1 MNFISALCSRGHC
14 AQRLLAGQ
22 LVGTALPLVLYP
34 MLFALI
40 LSLLPLASVMA
51 QQATS
56 TPAATT
62 SAGETY
68 IVRAGDSWLAL
79 AARTGLTVAQL
90 KAANPQAIRRNNWL
104 IIGEKLVIPSA
115 EATTASPVTSTGA
128 LTDTTTAT
136 VTVAAT
142 ATASPS
148 ATPTDTPTTAPT
160 ATATPTPTA
169 TEQPD
174 QTEEQTYM
182 VAPGESWGSI
192 ADKFNTTV
200 RQLQAANPGSV
211 RAGQILYRGE
221 KIIIPGQSD
230 PAAEATATT
239 TPEATATAT
248 TADTTDP
255 TATTAPAEETAAGEE
270 SATATPVVPETSD
283 TSSTT
288 QVVTDTANI
297 TGTTSTASVCPAVFT
312 DYADVLLSVANRPE
326 GGPEGVR
333 TFLET
338 CGALVEDGLTV
349 QDWTGDGLDDLLVI
363 YQNPTSTLATPET
376 DLLVLNN
383 SESGWQLGHRA
394 KAAGEVRLLVSE
406 DMNGD
411 EQTDLTW
418 IDTTCGA
425 STCFDNIE
433 VYSWTG
439 DVWQD
444 WLDGTIAMA
453 YAEITVDDVSAV
465 GQADEIVLKGGV
477 YGSVGAGPQR
487 GRMEVW
493 GSIEGAPYRLI
504 ETTYDPSNCIYHV
517 VLDANAAFAQGQAD
531 DFAAAEALYTKA
543 ATDTSLT
550 KCWVRENEEEELRS
564 FSLFRLAV
572 VAAHQGKTDVA
583 GDLIGS
589 LTASYPGSIYDLA
602 GQVWQSNFQQSNN
615 IDSACAAVNDFAV
628 ENPLAW
634 ETLADY
640 GYANPS
646 FSAEE
651 VCPVFDAAA
660 ASRGGES
667 AGPTG
672 VATSTLTTTT
682 DIAATAAITESEQST
697 PTEAEGQ
704 PSANAITDT
713 LLMTAT
719 IITASLEASEPATQT
734 GATDLTAEEIVSATI
749 TQTVASAAACPT
761 DLAGY
766 TDTIIEVMAA
776 TDGDQTQVEAWLQNC
791 GALDEARGAV
801 QSVDLNG
808 DKRNDLI
815 FMPTI
820 VSDLGFGRD
829 GAQGAVLIYHGQA
842 DGSYSLV
849 ANPDVYGQPNL
860 LASADLNADDKVDLA
875 WTVEGCST
883 FCVLEAQVATWDGKT
898 YTSTIQPGAIIAEG
912 SARFEPVADGD
923 PGQGQQLVLQGGVS
937 GTTEGGLSIPHTEI
951 WQSVEGAPFQ
961 RIRWIYDRA
970 VEGNDCMGLRL
981 IEADVAL
988 QAAPVLGY
996 EPAIELYT
1004 AGLDPQLRACSI
1016 FGLAAEEELILL
1028 QGLASF
1034 RLIQAQAL
1042 GGDLAEAQTALAALV
1057 KGQPD
1062 SQYSA
1067 AAQAWLDAYAPAGDA
1082 SAACAA
1088 AQPIF
1093 DKNEELWKITDHFGY
1108 NHPALAKEQICYQP

>member
-1 MNFISALCSRGHC
+1 MLNPIPTLCSRGKRTH
-14 AQRLLAGQ
+14 RLLASQ
-22 LVGTALPLVLYP
+22 PSSSALPTVLYA

-40 LSLLPLASVMA
+40 LSLLPLSSGLA

-68 IVRAGDSWLAL
+68 TVRVGDSWLGL
-79 AARTGLTVAQL
+79 AARLGLTVAQL
-90 KAANPQAIRRNNWL
+90 KAANPQAIRANNWL
-104 IIGEKLVIPSA
+104 IIGEKLVIPGV
-115 EATTASPVTSTGA
+115 EAPVANTG
-128 LTDTTTAT
+128 TGMGTG
-136 VTVAAT
+136 
-142 ATASPS
+142 TASPS
-148 ATPTDTPTTAPT
+148 PT
-160 ATATPTPTA
+160 ASPTATPTPTA
-169 TEQPD
+169 TAQAA

-192 ADKFNTTV
+192 ADKFKTTV
-200 RQLQAANPGSV
+200 RQLQAANPGKI
-211 RAGQILYRGE
+211 RTGQILYRGE
-221 KIIIPGQSD
+221 QIIIPGQSD
-230 PAAEATATT
+230 
-239 TPEATATAT
+239 TATA
-248 TADTTDP
+248 
-255 TATTAPAEETAAGEE
+255 AT
-270 SATATPVVPETSD
+270 ATATPVVAATAANTTVPTATIAAAAEATVTPVAPETTA
-283 TSSTT
+283 TSAVT
-288 QVVTDTANI
+288 QTVTDTASI
-297 TGTTSTASVCPAVFT
+297 TATTATTATCPTIFT
-312 DYADVLLSVANRPE
+312 DYANILLAVANTE
-326 GGPEGVR
+326 AGGPEGVR
-333 TFLET
+333 TFLAT
-338 CGALVEDGLTV
+338 CGALLEDGLTV

-363 YQNPTSTLATPET
+363 YQNPTSTLPTPET

-383 SESGWQLGHRA
+383 SATGWQLGHRA

-411 EQTDLTW
+411 DQPDIAWL
-418 IDTTCGA
+418 DTTCGA

-433 VYSWTG
+433 IYSWTG

-444 WLDGTIAMA
+444 RLDGTIAMA
-453 YAEITVDDVSAV
+453 YAEITVDDVSEV
-465 GQADEIVLKGGV
+465 GQADEIMLKGGV

-517 VLDANAAFAQGQAD
+517 VLDANAAFDQGQAD

-550 KCWVRENEEEELRS
+550 KCWVRENEAAELRS
-564 FSLFRLAV
+564 FSIFRLAV
-572 VAAHQGKTDVA
+572 VAAQQGKTEVA
-583 GDLIGS
+583 IDLLGS
-589 LTASYPGSIYDLA
+589 LTTTYPGSIYDLA
-602 GQVWQSNFQQSNN
+602 GQVWQRNFQQSNN
-615 IDSACAAVNDFAV
+615 IDSACAAVNEFAS

-634 ETLADY
+634 EALADY
-640 GYANPS
+640 GYANPT

-651 VCPVFDAAA
+651 VCPVFDAAVARGVETASQTGA
-660 ASRGGES
+660 A
-667 AGPTG
+667 T
-672 VATSTLTTTT
+672 TTLTITTGAT
-682 DIAATAAITESEQST
+682 TTAAITAADQSAE
-697 PTEAEGQ
+697 PEAIGQ
-704 PSANAITDT
+704 PTANAITDT
-713 LLMTAT
+713 LIMTAT
-719 IITASLEASEPATQT
+719 MITATLDASEPPTR
-734 GATDLTAEEIVSATI
+734 TDAVGLAAAALVSTTL
-749 TQTVASAAACPT
+749 TQTVTRIAACPT

-766 TDTIIEVMAA
+766 TDAIVTVMAA
-776 TDGDQTQVEAWLQNC
+776 AGGDQTLVETWLQGC
-791 GALDEARGAV
+791 GALDQERGAV
-801 QSVDLNG
+801 QAADLNG
-808 DKRNDLI
+808 DRRNDLI

-849 ANPDVYGQPNL
+849 ASPNVYGQPSL
-860 LASADLNADDKVDLA
+860 LASNDLNADGKVDLA
-875 WTVEGCST
+875 WTIEGCST
-883 FCVLEAQVATWDGKT
+883 FCVLETQVSTWDGKS
-898 YTSTIQPGAIIAEG
+898 YTATIQPGAIIAEG

-923 PGQGQQLVLQGGVS
+923 PGQGQQLVLVGGVS

-951 WQSVEGAPFQ
+951 WQSVKGAPFQ
-961 RIRWIYDRA
+961 RIRWTYDRA

-996 EPAIELYT
+996 DPAIEMYS

-1016 FGLAAEEELILL
+1016 FGLAAKEELVLL
-1028 QGLASF
+1028 QGMASF
-1034 RLIQAQAL
+1034 RLIQAQAM

>member
-1 MNFISALCSRGHC
+1 MMNDIPTLCLPNKRAHHLLGSR
-14 AQRLLAGQ
+14 
-22 LVGTALPLVLYP
+22 ALPPILYAI
-34 MLFALI
+34 LFALI
-40 LSLLPLASVMA
+40 LAILPLSSGLA
-51 QQATS
+51 QQATP
-56 TPAATT
+56 TPVATT
-62 SAGETY
+62 NSSETY
-68 IVRAGDSWLAL
+68 TVRAGDSWLGL

-90 KAANPQAIRRNNWL
+90 KAANPQAVRRNNWL
-104 IIGEKLVIPSA
+104 IIGEKLVIPNA
-115 EATTASPVTSTGA
+115 EDPIASGGTVTG
-128 LTDTTTAT
+128 T
-136 VTVAAT
+136 VAATVAAT

-148 ATPTDTPTTAPT
+148 ATPTATPTETPTATPT
-160 ATATPTPTA
+160 ATASPTPTA
-169 TEQPD
+169 TEQAV

-192 ADKFNTTV
+192 ADKFKTTV
-200 RQLQAANPGSV
+200 RQLQAANPGLV

-221 KIIIPGQSD
+221 EIIIPGQSE
-230 PAAEATATT
+230 AE
-239 TPEATATAT
+239 EATATAT
-248 TADTTDP
+248 PEAAVATSTTEP
-255 TATTAPAEETAAGEE
+255 TATTAAAAATTESEE
-270 SATATPVVPETSD
+270 SAIATPMPVATTD
-283 TSSTT
+283 TSTVT
-288 QVVTDTANI
+288 QTVTDTTSI
-297 TGTTSTASVCPAVFT
+297 TSTTSATTTCPSVFS
-312 DYADVLLSVANRPE
+312 DYADVLLAIANTE
-326 GGPEGVR
+326 TGGPEGVR

-338 CGALVEDGLTV
+338 CGALLEDGLTV

-363 YQNPTSTLATPET
+363 YQNPTSSLVTPET

-383 SESGWQLGHRA
+383 SEAGWQLGHRA
-394 KAAGEVRLLVSE
+394 KAAGEVRLLASE
-406 DMNGD
+406 DINGD
-411 EQTDLTW
+411 DQPDIAW

-433 VYSWTG
+433 IYSWTG

-444 WLDGTIAMA
+444 WLDGAITMA
-453 YAEITVDDVSAV
+453 YAEITVDDVSEA

-504 ETTYDPSNCIYHV
+504 ETTYDQSNCIYHV
-517 VLDANAAFAQGQAD
+517 VLDANAAFDQGQD
-531 DFAAAEALYTKA
+531 DSFAAAETLYTKA

-550 KCWVRENEEEELRS
+550 KCWVHENEEEELRS

-572 VAAHQGKTDVA
+572 VAAHQGKAEVATD
-583 GDLIGS
+583 LLGS

-602 GQVWQSNFQQSNN
+602 GQVWQSSFQQNNN
-615 IDSACAAVNDFAV
+615 IDSACAAVNEFAS

-640 GYANPS
+640 GYANPT

-660 ASRGGES
+660 AALGSVTAS
-667 AGPTG
+667 QTG
-672 VATSTLTTTT
+672 VATATLTTPTGVTATT
-682 DIAATAAITESEQST
+682 SSTESIQST
-697 PTEAEGQ
+697 ATDAADQ
-704 PSANAITDT
+704 PPAAAITDT
-713 LLMTAT
+713 LNMTAT
-719 IITASLEASEPATQT
+719 VITATAALSTPAGSEASEPATQT
-734 GATDLTAEEIVSATI
+734 GAADLTAEELVSATI
-749 TQTVASAAACPT
+749 TQTVTSIAACPT

-766 TDTIIEVMAA
+766 TDAIVAVMTAA
-776 TDGDQTQVEAWLQNC
+776 EGDQTLVETWLQNC
-791 GALDEARGAV
+791 GALNEARGAV
-801 QSVDLNG
+801 QTVDLND

-860 LASADLNADDKVDLA
+860 LASNDLNADGKVDLA

-883 FCVLEAQVATWDGKT
+883 FCVLETQVSTWDGKS

-912 SARFEPVADGD
+912 NARFEPVADGD
-923 PGQGQQLVLQGGVS
+923 PGQGQQLVLEGGVS

-961 RIRWIYDRA
+961 RIRWTYDRE

-988 QAAPVLGY
+988 HAAPVLGY
-996 EPAIELYT
+996 EPAVELYT

-1016 FGLAAEEELILL
+1016 FGLAAEEELVLL

-1082 SAACAA
+1082 SAACEA